1 MLELKVKRFIASKR
15 TFKRCFPR
23 GGRRHPYVVGKTFS
37 EEVMSNNF
45 SKAPNMITGI
55 LVSSLKRQSSIILN
69 MSVDRCITVHM
80 IKRMHLVENIRVTS
94 AKQTNNMSKLI
105 ESIKKHSPKL
115 SSIPSTVSGLA
126 VTSVPWLKLLLNA

>member
-1 MLELKVKRFIASKR
+1 
-15 TFKRCFPR
+15 
-23 GGRRHPYVVGKTFS
+23 
-37 EEVMSNNF
+37 
-45 SKAPNMITGI
+45 MITGI
-55 LVSSLKRQSSIILN
+55 LVSAVKRQSRIVLN

-126 VTSVPWLKLLLNA
+126 VTSVP